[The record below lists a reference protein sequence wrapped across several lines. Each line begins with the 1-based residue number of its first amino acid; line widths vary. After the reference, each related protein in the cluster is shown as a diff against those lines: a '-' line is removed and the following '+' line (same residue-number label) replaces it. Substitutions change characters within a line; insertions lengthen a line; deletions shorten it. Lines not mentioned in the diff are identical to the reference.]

1 MAIPSECKMP
11 DLSGLERLM
20 NLLMVRVLL
29 GDRGVSRKAALYR
42 KNFVR
47 LVDKALREYKEAR
60 EIILAEIAEANRSP
74 KEMAKDGRSIYI
86 ITFPDHM
93 ETCINAVRR
102 LYKLLDKFKSEKES
116 PILPKEIRRLVET
129 IAPPIVDM
137 RNAVEHMDE
146 DIQKDEISP
155 GEPIMMAV
163 SRDEDGVV
171 VSKYELKFEELA
183 TVLRKMHEIALYV
196 LTIKRAN

>member
-1 MAIPSECKMP
+1 MAIPSKCKMP
-11 DLSGLERLM
+11 DLSDLKPLTNRLLIQ
-20 NLLMVRVLL
+20 LLI
-29 GDRGVSRKAALYR
+29 GDRGLSRKAALYR
-42 KNFVR
+42 RNFVR

-60 EIILAEIAEANRSP
+60 EIILAQIAEANRSP

-102 LYKLLDKFKSEKES
+102 LYTLIDKFKSEKES
-116 PILPKEIRRLVET
+116 PTLPKEIRRLVET
-129 IAPPIVDM
+129 IEPSIVDM
-137 RNAVEHMDE
+137 RNAVEHIDE

-155 GEPIMMAV
+155 GEPIMMTV
-163 SRDEDGVV
+163 SKDEDGVV

-183 TVLRKMHEIALYV
+183 MVLRRMHEIALYI
-196 LTIKRAN
+196 LTIKRAT